1 QATAILGG
9 PFDAGAEVGSDHG
22 EAVQTG
28 RDAGSP
34 PDAARPSTSAKAQL
48 GLFSTEDCRYDQA
61 PDPDPCPAGAPL
73 TVRCDAVE
81 PGRHLRSDAPPACGG
96 WPLQPQGTRRP
107 GGRRSTRWGE
117 EPLVE
122 AMEQRGRGRP
132 EGMQQ
137 RPQVVAPPCGTRQRW
152 WA

>member
-1 QATAILGG
+1 MQRGKGRGVAVCSNVQTAVESKPKRMVANAVPNDRHDRDGLRPLALQATAILGG

-61 PDPDPCPAGAPL
+61 PDPDPCPAGA
-73 TVRCDAVE
+73 
-81 PGRHLRSDAPPACGG
+81 
-96 WPLQPQGTRRP
+96 
-107 GGRRSTRWGE
+107 
-117 EPLVE
+117 
-122 AMEQRGRGRP
+122 
-132 EGMQQ
+132 
-137 RPQVVAPPCGTRQRW
+137 
-152 WA
+152 